1 MNELIDYV
9 VRALVDHPDDVRV
22 TAIEGDRT
30 MIYEVRCH
38 AKDIGKVIGK
48 SGKTVAAIRTI
59 LSTAASKV
67 GKRAVLEVVE

>member
-1 MNELIDYV
+1 MKELIDYV
-9 VRALVDHPDDVRV
+9 IRALVDHPDDVRV
-22 TAIEGDRT
+22 TSIEGDRT

-59 LSTAASKV
+59 LSTAASKA

>member
-1 MNELIDYV
+1 MKELIDYV

-22 TAIEGDRT
+22 TAIEGDCT

-59 LSTAASKV
+59 LATAASKI

>member
-1 MNELIDYV
+1 MKDLIDYV
-9 VRALVDHPDDVRV
+9 VRALVDRPDDVRV

-30 MIYEVRCH
+30 MIYEVRCN

-59 LSTAASKV
+59 LSTAASKM